1 MQRGSVRPRHR
12 ARRGGGTDGNAGHA
26 AASRSP
32 ARRRADEEVDEAH
45 APRST
50 RVAERHEKLTE
61 DVDDL
66 LDEIDD
72 VLEENAEEFVRGYVQ
87 KGGQ

>member
-1 MQRGSVRPRHR
+1 MAGQEQQR
-12 ARRGGGTDGNAGHA
+12 
-26 AASRSP
+26 P
-32 ARRRADEEVDEAH
+32 ARR
-45 APRST
+45 
-50 RVAERHEKLTE
+50 EREDDLEHEPLPGGAAARTTD

-72 VLEENAEEFVRGYVQ
+72 VLENNAEQFVRQYTQ

>member
-1 MQRGSVRPRHR
+1 MASQEQQRPT
-12 ARRGGGTDGNAGHA
+12 RRGETEEVEHEPLPGSGG
-26 AASRSP
+26 AAS
-32 ARRRADEEVDEAH
+32 A
-45 APRST
+45 ST
-50 RVAERHEKLTE
+50 TDE

-72 VLEENAEEFVRGYVQ
+72 VLETNAEQFVRQYTQ

>member
-1 MQRGSVRPRHR
+1 MPTKDS
-12 ARRGGGTDGNAGHA
+12 GGGQDKATR
-26 AASRSP
+26 RS
-32 ARRRADEEVDEAH
+32 DEVDEVSQSGTAE
-45 APRST
+45 AT
-50 RVAERHEKLTE
+50 GDVQDRVGKLTD

-72 VLEENAEEFVRGYVQ
+72 VLESNAEEFVRGYVQ

>member
-1 MQRGSVRPRHR
+1 MASQEQQRPSRRSGETEDAEHEPLPGAVGSTT
-12 ARRGGGTDGNAGHA
+12 A
-26 AASRSP
+26 
-32 ARRRADEEVDEAH
+32 
-45 APRST
+45 
-50 RVAERHEKLTE
+50 VATTTANDE

-72 VLEENAEEFVRGYVQ
+72 VLEANAEQFVRQYTQ